1 MFGRRNI
8 KLGEEKIMAEERKK
22 FFTLVKKLHVY
33 YRDQLSAALISIS
46 KFEKGRKYF
55 IRALKVIFPVSYD
68 DIPVLTLQNMED
80 DLALY
85 KEKSP
90 ENSVIDNAV
99 TCGTTSVRSAT
110 GLSPEVIGNRLESTP
125 VRTRA
130 SSTRREDPA
139 ISQHKAHCQIIET
152 FLKNI
157 HNFRLFRQHV
167 KMNIVTKLQK
177 IPNNVVETDM
187 QKRALG
193 EIEAL
198 LGAWTILL
206 DRNNNLVRLVHP
218 EVGEQANKIF
228 ETEQEMA
235 YYTGI
240 LSVLPK
246 LNDIANKIEFALT
259 KYEMSADRV

>member
-1 MFGRRNI
+1 MIMFGGRNI
-8 KLGEEKIMAEERKK
+8 KLGEEEIMAEERKK

-68 DIPVLTLQNMED
+68 DIPVLTLKNMED

-90 ENSVIDNAV
+90 ENSVIDSAV
-99 TCGTTSVRSAT
+99 SSGTRSAA
-110 GLSPEVIGNRLESTP
+110 GLRPEVIGNRLESIP
-125 VRTRA
+125 VSTRA
-130 SSTRREDPA
+130 SSSRREDPA
-139 ISQHKAHCQIIET
+139 ISQYKAHCQIIET

-177 IPNNVVETDM
+177 IPKNVVETDM